1 MLAAQQTSSHY
12 FRTCECVVTLSEVL
26 EVLTLLQKD
35 IHMTKTEKK
44 SPSPGIILLLSSE
57 ESWRKRGRVNERCE
71 REGTGEEEEKDG
83 ERERDGGLSLR
94 IYLSKTPTLRF

>member
-1 MLAAQQTSSHY
+1 MCRNIVRSLRSAQTAPKRYSHY
-12 FRTCECVVTLSEVL
+12 KNR
-26 EVLTLLQKD
+26 K
-35 IHMTKTEKK
+35 KK
-44 SPSPGIILLLSSE
+44 SPSPGIILPLSSE